1 MALQNKNQ
9 VMSLYAQSVVSVP
22 DKDDPSKNVEMIAL
36 YLNATIDSAAPQN
49 MSINRVFADSALYR
63 EHRAEC
69 LADQT
74 AFEDAVYAIV
84 DSMTPKEATN
94 ETI

>member
-1 MALQNKNQ
+1 MALENKNQ
-9 VMSLYAQSVVSVP
+9 SISLSAQSVV
-22 DKDDPSKNVEMIAL
+22 NGETFCIF
-36 YLNATIDSAAPQN
+36 NASIDSVN
-49 MSINRVFADSALYR
+49 LDNVSINRTILSNAGYR
-63 EHRAEC
+63 EHRTEC

-84 DSMTPKEATN
+84 DSMTPKETTV

>member
-1 MALQNKNQ
+1 MALKNKNQ
-9 VMSLYAQSVVSVP
+9 AISLYAQSVVSTP
-22 DKDDPSKNVEMIAL
+22 DKDDPSKNVEVVAL
-36 YLNATIDSAAPQN
+36 YFNATIDSAATQN
-49 MSINRVFADSALYR
+49 MSINRVFSDSALYR
-63 EHRAEC
+63 EHRTEC

-84 DSMTPKEATN
+84 DSMTPKEARS

>member
-1 MALQNKNQ
+1 MALKNKNQ
-9 VMSLYAQSVVSVP
+9 AISLYAQSVVSTP
-22 DKDDPSKNVEMIAL
+22 DKDDPSKNVEVVAL

-49 MSINRVFADSALYR
+49 MSINRVFSDSALYR
-63 EHRAEC
+63 EHRTEC

-84 DSMTPKEATN
+84 DGMMLKEGAN

>member
-1 MALQNKNQ
+1 MALENKNQ
-9 VMSLYAQSVVSVP
+9 SISLSAQSVISIA
-22 DKDDPSKNVEMIAL
+22 DDEVVVL
-36 YLNATIDSAAPQN
+36 YLNATLDSANPGN
-49 MSINRVFADSALYR
+49 MSINRTIADNAIYR
-63 EHRAEC
+63 EHRTEC

-84 DSMTPKEATN
+84 DSMTPKEAPN